1 MRTIGR
7 IFDSHAEA
15 TSVADALVRAG
26 VIRDNITVIGPPGR
40 ELARS
45 SVSITGV
52 IIGAS
57 AGLLIAISSA
67 VNGLLPVGAG
77 WLAAAIASAVTGGG
91 IAGGVVSLAWTV
103 KRVSGQDEPQ
113 AVYLVL
119 AEVDEAGVSIAE
131 TALILPA
138 SSLSYIS
145 GVGAGARHRV
155 STNPLLS

>member
-26 VIRDNITVIGPPGR
+26 VIRDNITVIGPPCG
-40 ELARS
+40 EPS
-45 SVSITGV
+45 SVSTFGV

-57 AGLLIAISSA
+57 AGLLIAVSLA
-67 VNGLLPVGAG
+67 VNGVLPVGGG
-77 WLAAAIASAVTGGG
+77 WLAAAIAGAVTGGG
-91 IAGGVVSLAWTV
+91 IAGGLLGMTWTTKPVS
-103 KRVSGQDEPQ
+103 RQDETQ

-119 AEVDEAGVSIAE
+119 AEVDEDGVSMAE

-138 SSLSYIS
+138 PSPPCIS
-145 GVGAGARHRV
+145 GAGAGARHRV
-155 STNPLLS
+155 LTDPLLG